1 VTTFTK
7 QVLLALEVMMATA
20 SDNGTTVKES
30 KASPPIEKLKASSS
44 GGQASSKVVIRK
56 LFSYVILIREHQCE
70 V

>member
-1 VTTFTK
+1 
-7 QVLLALEVMMATA
+7 MATA

-56 LFSYVILIREHQCE
+56 LSYFILIREHQCE